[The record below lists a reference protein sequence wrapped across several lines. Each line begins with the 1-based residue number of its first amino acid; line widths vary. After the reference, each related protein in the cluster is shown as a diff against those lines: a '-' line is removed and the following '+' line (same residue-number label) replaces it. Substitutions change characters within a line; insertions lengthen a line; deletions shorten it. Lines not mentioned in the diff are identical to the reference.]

1 MHYAAFPS
9 PQLVN
14 IYNLDLRDFELRDK
28 MLRRINRVKRGIAV
42 LCKKRSACVL
52 NEVFDPT
59 KIA

>member
-42 LCKKRSACVL
+42 VQSNIPKEINSCYCIPK
-52 NEVFDPT
+52 
-59 KIA
+59 

>member
-28 MLRRINRVKRGIAV
+28 MPRRINRVKRGFAV
-42 LCKKRSACVL
+42 
-52 NEVFDPT
+52 F
-59 KIA
+59 KIDYLVVKICM